1 MGNTYVMD
9 SRESEERVKS
19 DRVASSQFLM
29 IVIVF
34 AIAIIVLVA
43 WHPWVARQVNGV
55 QQSDVATSRP

>member
-1 MGNTYVMD
+1 MD
-9 SRESEERVKS
+9 SRESKDRAKS

-34 AIAIIVLVA
+34 ALALVVLAA
-43 WHPWVARQVNGV
+43 WHPWEVRQVNGV

>member
-1 MGNTYVMD
+1 MD
-9 SRESEERVKS
+9 SRESGERAKS

-34 AIAIIVLVA
+34 GLALVVLLV
-43 WHPWVARQVNGV
+43 WHPWVAHVVNGV

>member
-1 MGNTYVMD
+1 MD
-9 SRESEERVKS
+9 SRESKDRAKS

-34 AIAIIVLVA
+34 ALALV
-43 WHPWVARQVNGV
+43 V